1 LNTEIFIITTSLL
14 TGGAERQAIWL
25 ANNLLQ
31 KGYKVNIL
39 VLKKGDELSY
49 LLSDG
54 VKVYRFQI
62 YSVENRR
69 KFKFL
74 KILRL
79 ALLSIKKTRIIIRES
94 EKQNQVVISFLY
106 HSYIA
111 GFFSVLFNKYA
122 KLICTVR
129 SDRLGKRDSKKSN
142 LRHYIF
148 SSILFRVDRVVFN
161 SLSGLENFIG
171 DIKFKNKSLFITN
184 GLFKINKLTDDS
196 TAKKISNILI
206 GSNTNFVVSARID
219 PLNNFENL
227 IKAFKQ
233 LKNKTTTFKCIIFG
247 RGRDYEKIEK
257 LIKSLNLENNVYLFG
272 NIFNASSYFHLFDA
286 LVHPAYHAGFSN
298 SVIEAIQSD
307 INVIVGKIGDTTNLF
322 EKNQLIFTS
331 FSEASIYKSL
341 SFYMDMTEKQ
351 KINNIEFSKDKL
363 QKLFNNKKTINDWVS
378 LIE

>member
-1 LNTEIFIITTSLL
+1 LNTEIFIITTSLF

-79 ALLSIKKTRIIIRES
+79 ALLSIKKTRRIIRES

>member
-1 LNTEIFIITTSLL
+1 MNTEIFIITTSLL

-79 ALLSIKKTRIIIRES
+79 ALLSIKKTRRIIRES

-142 LRHYIF
+142 LRHFIF

>member
-1 LNTEIFIITTSLL
+1 MNTEIFIIITSLF
-14 TGGAERQAIWL
+14 TGGAEKQAIWL

-31 KGYKVNIL
+31 KGYKVNVL

-54 VKVYRFQI
+54 VKIYRFQI
-62 YSVENRR
+62 YSVENKR
-69 KFKFL
+69 KFKLL

-79 ALLSIKKTRIIIRES
+79 ALLSIKKTRRIIRES

-111 GFFSVLFNKYA
+111 GFFSVLFNKSA

-148 SSILFRVDRVVFN
+148 KSMLFRVDRIVFN

-171 DIKFKNKSLFITN
+171 DIKFKNKSSFITN
-184 GLFKINKLTDDS
+184 GLFKVNKLTDDS
-196 TAKKISNILI
+196 TAEKISNILI
-206 GSNTNFVVSARID
+206 DSNFKFVVSARID

-227 IKAFKQ
+227 IKAFSQ
-233 LKNKTTTFKCIIFG
+233 LKDITTTFKCIIFG
-247 RGRDYEKIEK
+247 RGRDYKKIEK

-272 NIFNASSYFHLFDA
+272 NIFNASSYYHLFDA

-322 EKNQLIFTS
+322 EKNQLILTS
-331 FSEASIYKSL
+331 FSEDSIYKSL
-341 SFYMDMTEKQ
+341 SFYMDMSEKE

-363 QKLFNNKKTINDWVS
+363 QKLFNNKKTINDWIS

>member
-1 LNTEIFIITTSLL
+1 MNTEIFIITTSLL

-62 YSVENRR
+62 YSVENKR

-79 ALLSIKKTRIIIRES
+79 ALLSIKKTRRIIRES

>member
-1 LNTEIFIITTSLL
+1 LNTEIFIITTSLF

-79 ALLSIKKTRIIIRES
+79 ALLSIKKTRRIIRES

-142 LRHYIF
+142 LRHFIF

-322 EKNQLIFTS
+322 KKNQLIFTS

>member
-1 LNTEIFIITTSLL
+1 MNTEIFIITTSLL

-62 YSVENRR
+62 YSVENKR

-79 ALLSIKKTRIIIRES
+79 ALLSIKKTRRIIRES

-142 LRHYIF
+142 LRHFIF

-322 EKNQLIFTS
+322 KKNQLIFTS

>member
-79 ALLSIKKTRIIIRES
+79 ALLSIKKTRRIIRES

-142 LRHYIF
+142 LRHFIF

>member
-1 LNTEIFIITTSLL
+1 MNTEVFIIITSLF

-31 KGYKVNIL
+31 KGYKVNLL
-39 VLKKGDELSY
+39 VLKKGDELSH
-49 LLSDG
+49 LLLDG

-62 YSVENRR
+62 YSVEYKRR
-69 KFKFL
+69 FKLL

-79 ALLSIKKTRIIIRES
+79 AFLSIKKTRRIIRES
-94 EKQNQVVISFLY
+94 EKQNQIVVSFLY

-111 GFFSVLFNKYA
+111 GFFSVLFNKSA
-122 KLICTVR
+122 RLIFSIR

-148 SSILFRVDRVVFN
+148 RSMLFRVDKVVFN
-161 SLSGLENFIG
+161 SLHGLENFIG
-171 DIKFKNKSLFITN
+171 DIKYKNKSLFITN
-184 GLFKINKLTDDS
+184 GLFKINKLTDDV
-196 TAKKISNILI
+196 TAKKISNILH

-227 IKAFKQ
+227 IKAFDQ
-233 LKNKTTTFKCIIFG
+233 LKNKTKTFKCIIFG

-257 LIKSLNLENNVYLFG
+257 LIKSLNLENNIYLFG
-272 NIFNASSYFHLFDA
+272 NISNASSYFHFFDA
-286 LVHPAYHAGFSN
+286 LVHPAFHAGFSN

-307 INVIVGKIGDTTNLF
+307 INVIVGNIGDTTNLF
-322 EKNQLIFTS
+322 EKNQLILSS
-331 FSEASIYKSL
+331 FSAVSIYKCL
-341 SFYMDMTEKQ
+341 SFYIDMSEEQ
-351 KINNIEFSKDKL
+351 KNNNIEISKEKFN
-363 QKLFNNKKTINDWVS
+363 KLFNNKKTINDWIS

>member
-62 YSVENRR
+62 YSVENKR

-79 ALLSIKKTRIIIRES
+79 ALLSIKKTRRIIRES

-142 LRHYIF
+142 LRHFIF

>member
-79 ALLSIKKTRIIIRES
+79 ALLSIKKTRRIIRES

>member
-62 YSVENRR
+62 YSVENKR

-79 ALLSIKKTRIIIRES
+79 ALLSIKKTRRIIRES

>member
-1 LNTEIFIITTSLL
+1 MNTEIFIITTSLL

-79 ALLSIKKTRIIIRES
+79 ALLSIKKTRRIIRES